1 MLLCKQLQ
9 SKIITQTQLSMYK
22 EQGPARYYPLYY
34 VCCDMFFGLVRW
46 NSNFT
51 MACLGLY
58 VCETMHC
65 FHLREAE
72 EECGGANEEE
82 SGCRHRDVARG
93 SEGSAGRDHGV
104 GEGRRGWT
112 PPSTLT
118 AATWHHFQCVVVCV
132 CVVCS
137 TTAMSFRVQCFCG
150 CIEWICSL
158 GVEMMDW

>member
-1 MLLCKQLQ
+1 
-9 SKIITQTQLSMYK
+9 
-22 EQGPARYYPLYY
+22 
-34 VCCDMFFGLVRW
+34 
-46 NSNFT
+46 

-132 CVVCS
+132 CVLS
-137 TTAMSFRVQCFCG
+137 VQQPLCHSEFNA
-150 CIEWICSL
+150 SV
-158 GVEMMDW
+158 GVLSGFVVWG